1 MNTENLSSELR
12 NSVSRLYKRLRKQM
26 HSAEVLSMTEIE
38 TLGLLYLRG
47 ALLPSELASLTK
59 IKMQSMSQILK
70 KMEQHEVIARTPSET
85 DGRKVYIAL
94 TATGR
99 TMIEQTRYERDEWLN
114 NVVKQAL
121 TDKERKLLREALPVL
136 NKIAEAQ

>member
-1 MNTENLSSELR
+1 
-12 NSVSRLYKRLRKQM
+12 M

-70 KMEQHEVIARTPSET
+70 KMERHEVITRSPSET

-94 TATGR
+94 TPTGR

-121 TDKERKLLREALPVL
+121 TDKERKLLREALPIL